1 MRFKGKV
8 AIITG
13 GANGIGQ
20 ATALIMAGEGA
31 RVAIVDIESKLL
43 QRALDAIRAQGG
55 EAIAVETDVL
65 SERAVAEMVRQVLD
79 RFQRIDI
86 LVNVVGGSTTLANPN
101 TPVEELTLDAWERT
115 LTFNLSGTFLCT
127 HAVIQQMK
135 RQGYGRIVNLSSIV
149 GRGDT
154 RISNAA
160 YATAKAGI
168 RAFTRKLA
176 IELGPFGITCNATAP
191 TITLTERI
199 RQLIANRPAKDS
211 QIGLNDIPLGRMAT
225 AEDQAKVIAFLASDD
240 AAFVSGQ
247 TIEVTGGQ

>member
-1 MRFKGKV
+1 MRFDGKIGV
-8 AIITG
+8 ITG
-13 GANGIGQ
+13 GANGIGE
-20 ATALIMAGEGA
+20 ATALLLAREGA
-31 RVAIVDIESKLL
+31 KVAIADVDATHLPRVL
-43 QRALDAIRAQGG
+43 QALRAQGG
-55 EAIAVETDVL
+55 DAIAVETDVL
-65 SERAVAEMVRQVLD
+65 SEPAVARMVQQVLD
-79 RFQRIDI
+79 RYGRIDI
-86 LVNVVGGSTTLANPN
+86 LVNAVGGSTTLANPN
-101 TPVEELTLDAWERT
+101 TSVDQLTRDEWERT
-115 LTFNLSGTFLCT
+115 IAFNLNGTFLCT
-127 HAVIQQMK
+127 HAVIPQMK

-191 TITLTERI
+191 TVTLTGRIQQLLAKRASKDPQITL
-199 RQLIANRPAKDS
+199 S
-211 QIGLNDIPLGRMAT
+211 DIPLGRMAT

-240 AAFVSGQ
+240 ASFVSGQ

>member
-1 MRFKGKV
+1 MRFAGKAALV
-8 AIITG
+8 AG
-13 GANGIGQ
+13 GANGIGE
-20 ATALIMAGEGA
+20 ATGVIMAREGGRVAFVDIDGA
-31 RVAIVDIESKLL
+31 RLDRIVAALRAEGREALAIE
-43 QRALDAIRAQGG
+43 A
-55 EAIAVETDVL
+55 DVL
-65 SERAVAEMVRQVLD
+65 SEAAVAAMVQQVQA

-86 LVNVVGGSTTLANPN
+86 LVNAVGGSTTLANPN
-101 TPVEELTLDAWERT
+101 TPLDRISLREWERT
-115 LTFNLSGTFLCT
+115 IAFNLTGTLLCT
-127 HAVIQQMK
+127 QAVIPQMK

-191 TITLTERI
+191 STTLTERI
-199 RQLIANRPAKDS
+199 QQLIAQRSPAEVQAALS
-211 QIGLNDIPLGRMAT
+211 DIPLGRMAT

>member
-1 MRFKGKV
+1 MRFKDKV
-8 AIITG
+8 AVVTG

-20 ATALIMAGEGA
+20 ATALILASEGA
-31 RVAIVDIESKLL
+31 KVAIADIELKRL
-43 QRALDAIRAQGG
+43 QIALQALRAHGG
-55 EAIAVETDVL
+55 EAIAVETNVL
-65 SERAVAEMVRQVLD
+65 DEQAVARLVQQVLD

-86 LVNVVGGSTTLANPN
+86 LVNVVGGSTTLVNPN
-101 TPVEELTLDAWERT
+101 MAVEQLTLEEWDRT
-115 LTFNLSGTFLCT
+115 LNFNLRGTFLCT
-127 HAVIQQMK
+127 HAVIPQMK
-135 RQGYGRIVNLSSIV
+135 RQKYGRIVNLSSIV

-191 TITLTERI
+191 SITLTDRI
-199 RQLIANRPAKDS
+199 RQLIAKRPATDP
-211 QIGLNDIPLGRMAT
+211 QITLNDIPLGRMST

>member
-1 MRFKGKV
+1 MRFNGKV
-8 AIITG
+8 AVITG

-20 ATALIMAGEGA
+20 ATALILAGEGA
-31 RVAIVDIESKLL
+31 KVAIVDIESTLL
-43 QRALDAIRAQGG
+43 QRVLETIRAQGG
-55 EAIAVETDVL
+55 EAIAVEADVL
-65 SERAVAEMVRQVLD
+65 SEAAVAAMVRQVLD

-86 LVNVVGGSTTLANPN
+86 LVNVVGGSTTMANRN
-101 TPVEELTLDAWERT
+101 TPVEQMTLEAWEHT
-115 LTFNLSGTFLCT
+115 LSFNLRGTFLCT
-127 HAVIQQMK
+127 NAVIEPMK

-191 TITLTERI
+191 SITLTERI
-199 RQLIANRPAKDS
+199 RQLIAKRPATDP
-211 QIGLNDIPLGRMAT
+211 QIGLSDIPLGRMAT

>member
-1 MRFKGKV
+1 MRFTGK
-8 AIITG
+8 AALIAG
-13 GANGIGQ
+13 GANGIGE
-20 ATALIMAGEGA
+20 ATGLIIAREGA
-31 RVAIVDIESKLL
+31 RVALVDTDGARLDRIVAALRAESRDALAIE
-43 QRALDAIRAQGG
+43 A
-55 EAIAVETDVL
+55 DVL
-65 SERAVAEMVRQVLD
+65 SEAAVAAMVRQVQD

-86 LVNVVGGSTTLANPN
+86 LVNAVGGSTTLANPN
-101 TPVEELTLDAWERT
+101 TPLDRITLQEWERT
-115 LTFNLSGTFLCT
+115 IAFNLTGTLLCT
-127 HAVIQQMK
+127 QAVIPQMK

-191 TITLTERI
+191 STTMTERI
-199 RQLIANRPAKDS
+199 QQLMAQRSPAE
-211 QIGLNDIPLGRMAT
+211 LETALRDIPLGRMAT

>member
-1 MRFKGKV
+1 
-8 AIITG
+8 
-13 GANGIGQ
+13 
-20 ATALIMAGEGA
+20 
-31 RVAIVDIESKLL
+31 
-43 QRALDAIRAQGG
+43 
-55 EAIAVETDVL
+55 
-65 SERAVAEMVRQVLD
+65 MVRQVED
-79 RFQRIDI
+79 RFGRIDI

-101 TPVEELTLDAWERT
+101 TTVDQLTFDQWERT
-115 LTFNLSGTFLCT
+115 IDFNLNGTLLCT
-127 HAVIQQMK
+127 RAVIPPMK
-135 RQGYGRIVNLSSIV
+135 RQRYGRIVNLSSIV

-160 YATAKAGI
+160 YAAAKAGI

-191 TITLTERI
+191 GITLTERI
-199 RQLIANRPAKDS
+199 QELLAQRSSKDPQTTLS
-211 QIGLNDIPLGRMAT
+211 DIPLGRMST

>member
-1 MRFKGKV
+1 MRFRGKV

-13 GANGIGQ
+13 GANGIGE
-20 ATALIMAGEGA
+20 ATARLMASDGA
-31 RVAIVDIESKLL
+31 AIALVDIDMARL
-43 QRALDAIRAQGG
+43 QLVLQAIEDQGG
-55 EAIAVETDVL
+55 EAIAIEADVL
-65 SERAVAEMVRQVLD
+65 NEPAVAAMVRQVED
-79 RFQRIDI
+79 RFGRIDI

-101 TPVEELTLDAWERT
+101 TTIDHLTFDQWERT
-115 LTFNLSGTFLCT
+115 IDFNLNGTLLCT
-127 HAVIQQMK
+127 RAVIPLMK

-160 YATAKAGI
+160 YAAAKAAI

-191 TITLTERI
+191 GITLTERMQELLAH
-199 RQLIANRPAKDS
+199 RSSKDPQTTLS
-211 QIGLNDIPLGRMAT
+211 DIPLGRMST

>member
-1 MRFKGKV
+1 MRFSGKV

-13 GANGIGQ
+13 GAGGIGA
-20 ATALIMAGEGA
+20 ATGLLMASEGA
-31 RVAIVDIESKLL
+31 KVVLVDIDGAQLHRVLAAL
-43 QRALDAIRAQGG
+43 QADGG
-55 EAIAVETDVL
+55 TAIAIEADVL
-65 SERAVAEMVRQVLD
+65 SEAAVATMVREAQA

-101 TPVEELTLDAWERT
+101 TSLDQLTLQEWERT
-115 LTFNLSGTFLCT
+115 IAFNLTGTLLCT
-127 HAVIQQMK
+127 QAVIPQMK

-191 TITLTERI
+191 STTLTDRI
-199 RQLIANRPAKDS
+199 QRLITTRSPTDPQTALS
-211 QIGLNDIPLGRMAT
+211 DIPLGRMAN
-225 AEDQAKVIAFLASDD
+225 AGDQAKVIAFLASDD